1 MAKLEDMTVK
11 VSIESVIHDALAALV
26 QRLEAEHGFMVQNMH
41 IEWGDVSTFEKRG
54 AKVASIRVEATSH
67 PGGAT

>member
-11 VSIESVIHDALAALV
+11 VSIESVIHDVFAALV
-26 QRLEAEHGFMVQNMH
+26 QRIEAEHGFMVQNMR
-41 IEWGDVSTFEKRG
+41 IEWIDASTFEKRS
-54 AKVASIRVEATSH
+54 AKVASIRVEASSH